1 MKSTVSKYLTK
12 PIHLT
17 VVPNHRRTSPAD
29 GSLEEKFTI
38 ICEMDYGEIKFP
50 IVRRLSA
57 NGVASPLRLSEETV
71 DGIARQIPG
80 LKRLSKS
87 ASEIILLWA
96 TERIKEC
103 NFEVNSPIL

>member
-57 NGVASPLRLSEETV
+57 NGVASPLRLSASLIRGNGRR
-71 DGIARQIPG
+71 DCKAD
-80 LKRLSKS
+80 SK
-87 ASEIILLWA
+87 
-96 TERIKEC
+96 
-103 NFEVNSPIL
+103 P